1 MLDEVTGKN
10 KSKLQGVS
18 VVIPAFG
25 DTPFLVET
33 IASVQRQENVTLE
46 VIIVLDR
53 PSSENRILV
62 SEISNNYS
70 NIVVI
75 ESTSPGISDALNLG
89 ILNSSYS
96 FIARMDSD
104 DLMKPNRLSVQLA
117 YLLSHPEID
126 CVGSQI
132 EFFGEI
138 EQIQSQSLFP
148 TKPYLISKGLKIRN
162 VIAHPSVLFRKEKI
176 IEVGLYRS
184 KFNGGED
191 YDLWLRLD
199 TGRNI
204 ANLNSALTQ
213 YRIHEGQETKKNSSS
228 QLNLDNQ
235 IRRTNLLEN
244 SSVAD
249 QEHLRLFVLRR
260 KIQSAEVI
268 NKLLFTL
275 RKRKSFQLSAG
286 LILNVLNAFWLS
298 PTLTCSFIR
307 IFILPRRHR
316 IFR

>member
-1 MLDEVTGKN
+1 MLDEATDEV

-33 IASVQRQENVTLE
+33 VVSVQGQENVTFE

-53 PSSENRILV
+53 PSLENRILV
-62 SEISNNYS
+62 SELSNKYP

-89 ILNSSYS
+89 ILNSSYP

-104 DLMKPNRLSVQLA
+104 DLMKPNRLSAQLA
-117 YLLSHPEID
+117 FLQSHPEID
-126 CVGSQI
+126 CVGTQI
-132 EFFGEI
+132 EFFGEFK
-138 EQIQSQSLFP
+138 QIQPQSLFP
-148 TKPYLISKGLKIRN
+148 TKPSLISKGLKIRN
-162 VIAHPSVLFRKEKI
+162 VVAHPSVMFRKEKVN
-176 IEVGLYRS
+176 EVGLYRS

-191 YDLWLRLD
+191 YDLWMRLD

-204 ANLNSALTQ
+204 ANINSALTQ

-235 IRRTNLLEN
+235 IRKTNLLEN
-244 SSVAD
+244 SNVGD
-249 QEHLRLFVLRR
+249 QGNLRIFVLRR

-275 RKRKSFQLSAG
+275 KTSKGFQLRAG
-286 LILNVLNAFWLS
+286 LILNMLNAFWLS